1 MLLLGLLSA
10 PLLGSILLALLGTRL
25 LAKYITITSCI
36 LTLCFALGL
45 GWQVGQFGNL
55 TIGNSWFYIDSL
67 NIFIIILTAFIGLTT
82 AIFGLTYLHNEQR
95 NHNLS
100 KKSLRFYHSLFQFF
114 LFTTLLILTTN
125 NLGIL
130 WVAMEG
136 ATLSTVL
143 LVGLYRMPESLE
155 AAWKYL
161 ILCGVGLAQALLG
174 IILLYFA
181 AEKIL
186 DPSSALFWTQ
196 LHSASSHL
204 SPRIVEIAFVFI
216 LVGYGTKVG
225 FVPLHNWLPDAYGE
239 GIAPVLALLSGIL
252 LNAAFYAI
260 LRCKLI
266 VDGAVGSAFTN
277 HFLLGFGLLN
287 VLVAAFF
294 LLRQREIRRL
304 FAYSSIEH
312 VGLISFAFGL
322 GTPLA
327 VFAGM
332 LHIIAHSLSKTAVFF
347 CAGQAIQVRKT
358 ASIEHIRGLV
368 HDYPILGWGLILGS
382 FSLLGVPPFALFTSE
397 FLILFTT
404 LTQYPVLTLLL
415 ILGLGITFAAVFH
428 KVQKMVFTNMPSSTS
443 EKMSISFLPIYIHLS
458 LILVLGLLIPPF
470 LWSWS
475 NQIAQ
480 LLLGK

>member
-1 MLLLGLLSA
+1 MLLAALLIV
-10 PLLGSILLALLGTRL
+10 PLLGALFMALLGSRS
-25 LAKYITITSCI
+25 LAKYISIGCCI
-36 LTLCFALGL
+36 LTFVFALALGL
-45 GWQVGQFGNL
+45 QINQQGNMTL
-55 TIGNSWFYIDSL
+55 GNGWFYLDSL
-67 NIFIIILTAFIGLTT
+67 NIFIIILTTFIGFTT
-82 AIFGLTYLHNEQR
+82 AVFSLTYLKNEQD
-95 NHNLS
+95 HKKLTG
-100 KKSLRFYHSLFQFF
+100 KSLRFYHSLYQFF

-143 LVGLYRMPESLE
+143 LVGLYHMPESLE

-181 AEKIL
+181 AEKVI
-186 DPSSALFWTQ
+186 DVHDALFWTQ
-196 LHSASSHL
+196 LHAVSSHL
-204 SPRIVEIAFVFI
+204 SPRIAAIAFVFI

-260 LRCKLI
+260 LRCKII

-277 HFLLGFGLLN
+277 HFLIGFGLLN
-287 VLVAAFF
+287 VLVASFF
-294 LLRQREIRRL
+294 MLRQREIKRL

-312 VGLISFAFGL
+312 VGLISLAFGL

-327 VFAGM
+327 IFAGM

-347 CAGQAIQVRKT
+347 CVGQAIQVRNT
-358 ASIEHIRGLV
+358 SLIDQICGLV
-368 HDYPILGWGLILGS
+368 HDYPLLGWALLLS
-382 FSLLGVPPFALFTSE
+382 SLSLLGVPPFALFTSE
-397 FLILFTT
+397 FLILLTALKEYPMLTILLVIGLSISFAAILQKVQGMVFTDKPST
-404 LTQYPVLTLLL
+404 VPQKQVISFIPTYLHLLL
-415 ILGLGITFAAVFH
+415 ILI
-428 KVQKMVFTNMPSSTS
+428 
-443 EKMSISFLPIYIHLS
+443 
-458 LILVLGLLIPPF
+458 LGLLIPVY
-470 LWSWS
+470 LMSWS

-480 LLLGK
+480 LLLRI